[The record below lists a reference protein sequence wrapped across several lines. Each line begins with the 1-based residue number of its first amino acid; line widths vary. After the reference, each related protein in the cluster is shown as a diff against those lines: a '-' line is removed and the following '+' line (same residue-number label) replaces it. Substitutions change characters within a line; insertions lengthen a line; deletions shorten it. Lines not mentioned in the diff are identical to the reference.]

1 MSYYLMRTFL
11 GYLLQ
16 IIPYAMISLSPF
28 TDSFR
33 HRKNTVMMFFSFLVL
48 AFAALF
54 SFLSISF
61 TKYLP
66 DMDYALTNTLFFV
79 TVIIYFIFFMY
90 EVRAI
95 WQIKM
100 LVFFFA
106 IAIAQF
112 VTEMLNLA
120 MLLSPQLFPLD
131 NYLYNGI
138 YNPLQLLL
146 SFLVIP
152 WTLYFL
158 RNILLPIK
166 KMMDSKMWSTI
177 CIFCIAFYLLYSV
190 TFILTPD
197 FDEIT
202 LYSIYLR
209 FLFNILHLSS
219 YFVLFLAIHKILVN
233 QREKQT
239 LEQMIA
245 LSSQQYQQ
253 IVANMEHTRNLRH
266 DMHHILRMV
275 YAMICDGKDKEAAE
289 LIQSYTDRI
298 QVSPMKNFSNSY
310 TINTILNYY
319 YDMASTH
326 EISCDFSVK
335 NIPATIPMEESDV
348 CIILG
353 NLLENAVTAC
363 LSLPAKSRFIRLH
376 MKRQGSL
383 LILTIDNSYGK
394 APVMTNGTYLSTKNI
409 SSGYGISSVRKLAE
423 KYHGTAKFSHENG
436 VFSVSILLADAQQ

>member
-16 IIPYAMISLSPF
+16 IFPYAMISLSPF

-202 LYSIYLR
+202 LY
-209 FLFNILHLSS
+209 
-219 YFVLFLAIHKILVN
+219 
-233 QREKQT
+233 
-239 LEQMIA
+239 
-245 LSSQQYQQ
+245 
-253 IVANMEHTRNLRH
+253 
-266 DMHHILRMV
+266 
-275 YAMICDGKDKEAAE
+275 
-289 LIQSYTDRI
+289 
-298 QVSPMKNFSNSY
+298 
-310 TINTILNYY
+310 
-319 YDMASTH
+319 
-326 EISCDFSVK
+326 
-335 NIPATIPMEESDV
+335 
-348 CIILG
+348 
-353 NLLENAVTAC
+353 
-363 LSLPAKSRFIRLH
+363 LSLIH
-376 MKRQGSL
+376 
-383 LILTIDNSYGK
+383 I
-394 APVMTNGTYLSTKNI
+394 
-409 SSGYGISSVRKLAE
+409 
-423 KYHGTAKFSHENG
+423 
-436 VFSVSILLADAQQ
+436 